1 MITKK
6 DWRYVEREYSSERA
20 DVVYVSDTP
29 YLTGD
34 EFLEIN
40 RENMPE
46 ILGNLKLNLR
56 LIDEVLLEY
65 GMTVKDLRRFNPHE

>member
-6 DWRYVEREYSSERA
+6 DWRYVEREYTSERA
-20 DVVYVSDTP
+20 YVVYVSDRP
-29 YLTGD
+29 YLATD

-40 RENMPE
+40 RENMAE